1 VWVAKPNMPME
12 QPRMKNKGGDT
23 MWFDATIIITFG
35 NITNQGT
42 SKIKA
47 IKGGKDVTFAK
58 RTKVHVEKN
67 HISGVDT
74 KGNIIMTPHGFIQDD
89 KKALDKYKKEHSD
102 EWLKILGGGD
112 FEVVIESEMKED
124 IRDIFDNSDE

>member
-1 VWVAKPNMPME
+1 
-12 QPRMKNKGGDT
+12 MKNKGGDT
-23 MWFDATIIITFG
+23 MWFDSTMIITFG

-89 KKALDKYKKEHSD
+89 KKALDIYKKAHSD

-124 IRDIFDNSDE
+124 IRDIFDHSNE